1 MACVKDESVEIYGF
15 QIHIGT
21 QMIIGRQPK
30 TCFTTRVTNMV
41 IVNIF
46 LKGFERIK
54 NSKRN
59 ILNIFEYTRK
69 G

>member
-54 NSKRN
+54 NS
-59 ILNIFEYTRK
+59 
-69 G
+69 